1 LQRIS
6 EKIEKEVPKQRK
18 LQNTRRK
25 GTTHIMSESTTKT
38 NVMRQLDRAGIS
50 YTPMTYEVDENNLA
64 GTHIAE
70 EIGLPGEIVFK
81 TLAARGDKKG
91 VCVFCIPAPAEL
103 NLKEAARL
111 TGDKKLELL
120 PVKELQGLTGYIRG
134 ACSPIG
140 MKKKFPTFI
149 DASCLEHEK
158 ITISAGIRG
167 IQLLL
172 DPRALIAFVDAKTAA
187 LTL

>member
-1 LQRIS
+1 M
-6 EKIEKEVPKQRK
+6 KEAI
-18 LQNTRRK
+18 N
-25 GTTHIMSESTTKT
+25 KT
-38 NVMRQLDRAGIS
+38 NVMRSLDKAKIS
-50 YTPMTYEVDENNLA
+50 YEPMTYEVDEDNLA

-70 EIGLPGEIVFK
+70 EIGLPPEIVFK
-81 TLAARGDKKG
+81 TLVARGDKKG
-91 VCVFCIPAPAEL
+91 LSVFCIPAPAEL

-111 TGDKKLELL
+111 TGNKKLELV
-120 PVKELQGLTGYIRG
+120 PVKELLGLTGYIRG

-149 DASCLEHEK
+149 DESCLTHEK

-172 DPRALIAFVDAKTAA
+172 DPHALIAFVGARTAS
-187 LTL
+187 LTNS

>member
-1 LQRIS
+1 M
-6 EKIEKEVPKQRK
+6 KESP
-18 LQNTRRK
+18 N
-25 GTTHIMSESTTKT
+25 KT
-38 NVMRQLDRAGIS
+38 NVMRTLDKAGIR
-50 YTPMTYEVDENNLA
+50 YTPMTYAVDEDNLA

-70 EIGLPGEIVFK
+70 EIGLPPEIVFK
-81 TLAARGDKKG
+81 TLVARGDKKG
-91 VCVFCIPAPAEL
+91 LAVFCIPAPAEL

-111 TGDKKLELL
+111 TGNKKLEMV
-120 PVKELQGLTGYIRG
+120 PVKELLGLTGYIRG

-149 DASCLEHEK
+149 DETCILYDQ

-172 DPRALIAFVDAKTAA
+172 DPNDLIAVVEAQCAA
-187 LTL
+187 LTV